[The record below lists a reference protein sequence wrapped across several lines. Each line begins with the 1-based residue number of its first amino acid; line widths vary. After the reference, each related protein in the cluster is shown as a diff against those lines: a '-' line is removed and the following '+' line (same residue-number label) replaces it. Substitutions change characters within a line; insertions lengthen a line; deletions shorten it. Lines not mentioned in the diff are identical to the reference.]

1 MQLQEYNT
9 EHTALQKRLKTD
21 LHGYE
26 NQLINSH
33 ITEDTL
39 WAEGWDFQHLQNC
52 QVTSTKQQ
60 GHSAQ
65 CYLVSFGLGFVQF
78 SAPKQRLLQE
88 NAAVEGREKMW
99 KLFECMMQNS
109 VKQFRVFV

>member
-39 WAEGWDFQHLQNC
+39 WAEG
-52 QVTSTKQQ
+52 
-60 GHSAQ
+60 
-65 CYLVSFGLGFVQF
+65 
-78 SAPKQRLLQE
+78 
-88 NAAVEGREKMW
+88 
-99 KLFECMMQNS
+99 
-109 VKQFRVFV
+109 